1 MAFDGSIVH
10 ILTQQLQQ
18 ELADGRIVKIAQT
31 EKDEL
36 FLTIKKDG
44 TQKKL
49 LISVNPSLPV
59 IYITNASKQAP
70 LQAPAF
76 CMLLRKHL
84 TNGRIIDIRQPSM
97 ERIIEFEIEHF
108 NEMGDIC
115 RKILTVEL
123 MGKYS
128 NIIFREGTKIIDSI
142 KHVSGLVSSVREVLP
157 GREYFIPFSENKIN
171 PLDTCLEEFEN
182 KVFSQGALTASK
194 AIYTTITGFSPILS
208 EEIIYSAGLDSN
220 RSASSF
226 SAVEIR
232 QIYDFFCAAMSQL
245 NPGFSKPNIIY
256 KNEEPIQFAPFH
268 FKLYEDNQHSVVD
281 YTNISELLSDYYSQK
296 QTYTSVRQKTADLRQ
311 AVHTL
316 LNKDYKKYDL
326 QMRQIKDTEKKDKYK
341 VYGELLT
348 AYGYSIE
355 PGAKSF
361 TTNNFYT
368 GQDITIPLDP
378 TISAVDNGKNYFKKY
393 SKLKRTADALNEII
407 IQTKEEIDYLESVMV
422 SLEMVQTAEDIHD
435 LKNELAESGYIK
447 GANISSGS
455 KKNGSR
461 QSSAKG
467 GGRNSAKA
475 GSDRQSRSGKS
486 SPLHY
491 ISSDGFHMY
500 VGKNNYQNEYLSF
513 KLASG
518 NDWWFH
524 AKDIP
529 GSHVIV
535 KCEGAEL
542 TDKTFEEAASL
553 AAHYCKSE
561 GSDKVEVQY
570 TQKKNLKKP
579 PAAKPGFVVF
589 NTYYSM
595 AANTDIKNIEEIK

>member
-18 ELADGRIVKIAQT
+18 ELIDGRIVKIAQT

-44 TQKKL
+44 SQKRL

-59 IYITNASKQAP
+59 IYITNTSKQAP

-97 ERIIEFEIEHF
+97 ERVIEFEIEHF

-128 NIIFREGTKIIDSI
+128 NIIFRDEDKIIDSI

-157 GREYFIPFSENKIN
+157 GRQYFIPFSENKIN
-171 PLDTCLEEFEN
+171 PLNTSIEEFEN
-182 KVFSQGALTASK
+182 KVFSQGALAVSK
-194 AIYTTITGFSPILS
+194 ALYTNITGFSPILS
-208 EEIIYSAGLDSN
+208 EEIMYSAGLDSA
-220 RSASSF
+220 RPVSSF
-226 SAVEIR
+226 SSDEIR
-232 QIYDFFCAAMSQL
+232 QIYDSFYTAMSQL
-245 NPGFSKPNIIY
+245 ELGLSKPNIIY
-256 KNEEPIQFAPFH
+256 KNEEPVQFAPFH
-268 FKLYEDNQHSVVD
+268 LRSYEDGQHSVVD
-281 YTNISELLSDYYSQK
+281 YTDISELLSDYYSQK
-296 QTYTSVRQKTADLRQ
+296 QVYTSVRQKTADLRQ

-348 AYGYSIE
+348 AYGYSAE

-361 TTNNFYT
+361 TVNNFYT

-378 TISAVDNGKNYFKKY
+378 TISAVDNGKNYFQKY
-393 SKLKRTADALNEII
+393 SKLKRTADALNEIVV
-407 IQTKEEIDYLESVMV
+407 QTKEEIDYLESIMV

-447 GANISSGS
+447 GANISSGNKKSGS
-455 KKNGSR
+455 KQSAGKIGNKN
-461 QSSAKG
+461 SSK
-467 GGRNSAKA
+467 SAA
-475 GSDRQSRSGKS
+475 GKS
-486 SPLHY
+486 APLHY

-500 VGKNNYQNEYLSF
+500 VGKNNYQNEYISF

-542 TDKTFEEAASL
+542 PDKTFEEAASL

-561 GSDKVEVQY
+561 GADKVEVQY

-595 AANTDIKNIEEIK
+595 AANTEIKHIKEIK

>member
-10 ILTQQLQQ
+10 ILTQQLQD
-18 ELADGRIVKIAQT
+18 ELTDGRIVKIAQT
-31 EKDEL
+31 EKDEIY
-36 FLTIKKDG
+36 LTIKKDG

-59 IYITNASKQAP
+59 IYITSASKQAP

-84 TNGRIIDIRQPSM
+84 TNGRIISISQPSM

-128 NIIFREGTKIIDSI
+128 NIIFREGTRIIDSI
-142 KHVSGLVSSVREVLP
+142 KHVSALVSSVREVLP
-157 GREYFIPFSENKIN
+157 GREYFIPFSDDKIN
-171 PLDTCLEEFEN
+171 PFEACLEDFEN
-182 KVFSQGALTASK
+182 KVFSQGALSASK
-194 AIYTTITGFSPILS
+194 SLYTCITGFSPILS
-208 EEIIYSAGLDSN
+208 EEIMYQAGLDSG
-220 RSASSF
+220 RPASSF
-226 SAVEIR
+226 TAGEIR
-232 QIYDFFCAAMSQL
+232 QIFASFCTVMKKL
-245 NPGFSKPNIIY
+245 EPGCSEPNIIY
-256 KNEEPIQFAPFH
+256 KDDEPVQFAPFH

-281 YTNISELLSDYYSQK
+281 YASISELLSDYYSQK
-296 QTYTSVRQKTADLRQ
+296 QTFTSVRQKTADLRQ

-326 QMRQIKDTEKKDKYK
+326 QLRQIRDTEKKDKFK

-348 AYGYSIE
+348 AYGYSVE
-355 PGAKSF
+355 PGAGSF
-361 TTNNFYT
+361 TTTNFYT
-368 GQDITIPLDP
+368 GQEITIPLDP
-378 TISAVDNGKNYFKKY
+378 TVSAVDNGKNYFKKY
-393 SKLKRTADALNEII
+393 SKLKRTADALNEIVV
-407 IQTKEEIDYLESVMV
+407 QTKEEIDHLESIMV
-422 SLEMVQTAEDIHD
+422 SLEMVQNAADIQD
-435 LKNELAESGYIK
+435 LKNELIESGYIK
-447 GANISSGS
+447 GQNNSSGNKKSGKVKSSGGSGGKNPS
-455 KKNGSR
+455 K
-461 QSSAKG
+461 SSA
-467 GGRNSAKA
+467 
-475 GSDRQSRSGKS
+475 GKS

-535 KCEGAEL
+535 KCDGAEL

-561 GSDKVEVQY
+561 GADKVEVQY

-595 AANTDIKNIEEIK
+595 AARTDIHDIEEVK

>member
-10 ILTQQLQQ
+10 ILTQQLQE
-18 ELADGRIVKIAQT
+18 ELTDGRIVKIAQT

-44 TQKKL
+44 TQKRL

-59 IYITNASKQAP
+59 IYITNTSKQAP

-84 TNGRIIDIRQPSM
+84 TNGRIISICQPSM
-97 ERIIEFEIEHF
+97 ERIIDFEIEHF
-108 NEMGDIC
+108 SEMGDIC
-115 RKILTVEL
+115 RKTLTIEL

-128 NIIFREGTKIIDSI
+128 NIIFREGTRIIDSI
-142 KHVSGLVSSVREVLP
+142 KHVSALVSSVREVLP
-157 GREYFIPFSENKIN
+157 GREYFIPFSEDKIN
-171 PLDTCLEEFEN
+171 PFNTCLEDFEG
-182 KVFSQGALTASK
+182 KVFSQGSLTASK
-194 AIYTTITGFSPILS
+194 ALYSSITGFSPILS
-208 EEIIYSAGLDSN
+208 EEIMYLAGLDSD
-220 RSASSF
+220 RPASSF
-226 SAVEIR
+226 SSDEIGR
-232 QIYDFFCAAMSQL
+232 IYESFCGAMKKL
-245 NPGFSKPNIIY
+245 EPGCSNPNIIY

-268 FKLYEDNQHSVVD
+268 FKLYEDQQHTIVD
-281 YTNISELLSDYYSQK
+281 YAGISELLSDYYSKK
-296 QTYTSVRQKTADLRQ
+296 QAYTSVHQKTADLRQ
-311 AVHTL
+311 TIHIL

-326 QMRQIKDTEKKDKYK
+326 QLRQIKDTEKKDKFK

-348 AYGYSIE
+348 AYGYDAE

-393 SKLKRTADALNEII
+393 SKLKRTADALNEIV
-407 IQTKEEIDYLESVMV
+407 IQTKEEMDYLESVMV
-422 SLEMVQTAEDIHD
+422 SLEMVQTAEDIQD
-435 LKNELAESGYIK
+435 LKHELAESGYIK
-447 GANISSGS
+447 GANISSGN
-455 KKNGSR
+455 KK
-461 QSSAKG
+461 AG
-467 GGRNSAKA
+467 GKNSAK
-475 GSDRQSRSGKS
+475 SSSGKQAHAGKS
-486 SPLHY
+486 APLHY

-561 GSDKVEVQY
+561 GADKVEVQY

-595 AANTDIKNIEEIK
+595 AASTDIKNIMEIK